1 MFISSFLIFSSGAV
15 YSFKQNEDNKV
26 VAACAEYWYL
36 NCPDLLSTVPNPNAS
51 PAPLSFERGNGRYC
65 Y

>member
-15 YSFKQNEDNKV
+15 YSFKQNEDNKI
-26 VAACAEYWYL
+26 AACAEYWYL
-36 NCPDLLSTVPNPNAS
+36 NYPELLSTLPNPNAS
-51 PAPLSFERGNGRYC
+51 PFPLSFERGNRRYC